1 MVIIRLSR
9 GGSKKT
15 PFYNVVVADSRN
27 RRDGRFIER
36 IGFYNPMAKIGTE
49 ALRIDNERVTHWKG
63 HGALL
68 TDSVNRLVKLHA
80 KGPEAIVALKKKDA
94 DKVEVRKAKEAAKKA
109 EELKVAMDAKEAEEK
124 AKQAAFDKADE
135 TRSKK
140 VSLKKAPWDESV
152 NEEDDDDDEDAAAPA
167 VTTDAAPVEAAP
179 EAAAPEATPT
189 EAVAPE
195 EAPAEATEPPAE
207 SA

>member
-36 IGFYNPMAKIGTE
+36 IGFYNPMAKLGTE

-68 TDSVNRLVKLHA
+68 SDSVNRLVKLHA
-80 KGPEAIVALKKKDA
+80 KGPEAIVVLKKKDT
-94 DKVEVRKAKEAAKKA
+94 DKVEARKAKEAAKKA
-109 EELKVAMDAKEAEEK
+109 EELKAAMEAKETEEK
-124 AKQAAFDKADE
+124 AKAAELVAA
-135 TRSKK
+135 
-140 VSLKKAPWDESV
+140 LAPE
-152 NEEDDDDDEDAAAPA
+152 AAPA
-167 VTTDAAPVEAAP
+167 ETAPVETAPVEAVAAEIAP
-179 EAAAPEATPT
+179 AES
-189 EAVAPE
+189 APE
-195 EAPAEATEPPAE
+195 EIAPAETEAAPVEATEPPAE
-207 SA
+207 SV

>member
-68 TDSVNRLVKLHA
+68 SDSVHRLVKLHA

-94 DKVEVRKAKEAAKKA
+94 DKVELRKAKEAAKKA
-109 EELKVAMDAKEAEEK
+109 EELKAAMDAKEAEEK
-124 AKQAAFDKADE
+124 AKAAE
-135 TRSKK
+135 
-140 VSLKKAPWDESV
+140 
-152 NEEDDDDDEDAAAPA
+152 AAAEPA
-167 VTTDAAPVEAAP
+167 PEETAAPEVTAEAALVEAAP
-179 EAAAPEATPT
+179 EAAQVEAAAPEA
-189 EAVAPE
+189 
-195 EAPAEATEPPAE
+195 APAEATEPPAE

>member
-68 TDSVNRLVKLHA
+68 SDSVNRLVKLHL

-94 DKVEVRKAKEAAKKA
+94 DKVEARKAKEAAKKA
-109 EELKVAMDAKEAEEK
+109 EELKAAMDAKEAEEK
-124 AKQAAFDKADE
+124 AKAAEAE
-135 TRSKK
+135 
-140 VSLKKAPWDESV
+140 AAA
-152 NEEDDDDDEDAAAPA
+152 AAAPA
-167 VTTDAAPVEAAP
+167 PEAAPVEAAP
-179 EAAAPEATPT
+179 EAAPVEAAAPEA
-189 EAVAPE
+189 
-195 EAPAEATEPPAE
+195 APAEAIEPPAE

>member
-68 TDSVNRLVKLHA
+68 SDSVNRLVKLHL

-94 DKVEVRKAKEAAKKA
+94 DKVEARKAKEAAKKA
-109 EELKVAMDAKEAEEK
+109 EELKAAMDAKEAEEK
-124 AKQAAFDKADE
+124 AKAAEAE
-135 TRSKK
+135 
-140 VSLKKAPWDESV
+140 AAA
-152 NEEDDDDDEDAAAPA
+152 AAAPA
-167 VTTDAAPVEAAP
+167 PEAAPVEAAA
-179 EAAAPEATPT
+179 EAAPVEVAAPEATP
-189 EAVAPE
+189 EA
-195 EAPAEATEPPAE
+195 APAEATEPPAE

>member
-9 GGSKKT
+9 GGSKKN

-36 IGFYNPMAKIGTE
+36 IGFYSPMAKIGTE

-68 TDSVNRLVKLHA
+68 SDSVNRLVKLHA

-109 EELKVAMDAKEAEEK
+109 EELKAAMDAKEAEEK
-124 AKQAAFDKADE
+124 AKAAEAAAAAVPE
-135 TRSKK
+135 A
-140 VSLKKAPWDESV
+140 APVE
-152 NEEDDDDDEDAAAPA
+152 AAAPEA
-167 VTTDAAPVEAAP
+167 TAEVAPEATAEVAPVEAAP
-179 EAAAPEATPT
+179 EAAPVEAAAPEA
-189 EAVAPE
+189 
-195 EAPAEATEPPAE
+195 APAEATEPPAE
-207 SA
+207 SV

>member
-124 AKQAAFDKADE
+124 AKAAEA
-135 TRSKK
+135 
-140 VSLKKAPWDESV
+140 
-152 NEEDDDDDEDAAAPA
+152 AAAPA
-167 VTTDAAPVEAAP
+167 PEAAPLETAAPEVTTDAAPVEAAP

-207 SA
+207 GA

>member
-68 TDSVNRLVKLHA
+68 SDSVNRLVKLHL

-94 DKVEVRKAKEAAKKA
+94 DKVEARKAKEAAKKA
-109 EELKVAMDAKEAEEK
+109 EELKAAMDAKEAEEK
-124 AKQAAFDKADE
+124 AKAAEAE
-135 TRSKK
+135 
-140 VSLKKAPWDESV
+140 AAA
-152 NEEDDDDDEDAAAPA
+152 AAAPA
-167 VTTDAAPVEAAP
+167 PEAAPVEATAEAAP
-179 EAAAPEATPT
+179 AEAAAPEATP
-189 EAVAPE
+189 EA
-195 EAPAEATEPPAE
+195 APAEATEPPAE

>member
-68 TDSVNRLVKLHA
+68 SDSVNRLVKLHA

-124 AKQAAFDKADE
+124 AKAAEA
-135 TRSKK
+135 
-140 VSLKKAPWDESV
+140 
-152 NEEDDDDDEDAAAPA
+152 AAAPA
-167 VTTDAAPVEAAP
+167 PEEAPVEAVAPEVTTEAAPVEAAP

>member
-68 TDSVNRLVKLHA
+68 SDSVNRLVKLHA

-124 AKQAAFDKADE
+124 AKAAEA
-135 TRSKK
+135 
-140 VSLKKAPWDESV
+140 
-152 NEEDDDDDEDAAAPA
+152 AAAPA
-167 VTTDAAPVEAAP
+167 PEVAPAEAAAPEVSTEATPVEAAP
-179 EAAAPEATPT
+179 EAAAPEANPIEATPVEAAPEAAAPEANPT

-195 EAPAEATEPPAE
+195 AAPAEATEPPAE

>member
-36 IGFYNPMAKIGTE
+36 IGFYNPMAKMGTE

-68 TDSVNRLVKLHA
+68 SDSVNRLVKLHL

-94 DKVEVRKAKEAAKKA
+94 DKVEARKAKEAAKKD
-109 EELKVAMDAKEAEEK
+109 EELKAAMDAKEAEEK
-124 AKQAAFDKADE
+124 AKAAEAE
-135 TRSKK
+135 
-140 VSLKKAPWDESV
+140 AAA
-152 NEEDDDDDEDAAAPA
+152 AAAPA
-167 VTTDAAPVEAAP
+167 PEAAPVEAAP
-179 EAAAPEATPT
+179 EGAPVEAPAPEA
-189 EAVAPE
+189 
-195 EAPAEATEPPAE
+195 APAEATEPPAE

>member
-9 GGSKKT
+9 GGSKKN

-36 IGFYNPMAKIGTE
+36 IGFYSPMAKIGTE

-68 TDSVNRLVKLHA
+68 SDSVNRLVKLHA

-94 DKVEVRKAKEAAKKA
+94 DKVELRKAKEAAKKA
-109 EELKVAMDAKEAEEK
+109 EELKAAMDAKEAEEK
-124 AKQAAFDKADE
+124 AKAAEA
-135 TRSKK
+135 
-140 VSLKKAPWDESV
+140 
-152 NEEDDDDDEDAAAPA
+152 AAAPA
-167 VTTDAAPVEAAP
+167 EAAAPEVTAEAAPVEAAP
-179 EAAAPEATPT
+179 EAAPVEAAAPEA
-189 EAVAPE
+189 
-195 EAPAEATEPPAE
+195 APAEATEPPAE

>member
-9 GGSKKT
+9 GGSKKN

-36 IGFYNPMAKIGTE
+36 IGFYSPMAKIGTE

-124 AKQAAFDKADE
+124 AKAAEA
-135 TRSKK
+135 
-140 VSLKKAPWDESV
+140 
-152 NEEDDDDDEDAAAPA
+152 AAAPA
-167 VTTDAAPVEAAP
+167 PEVTTDAAPVEAAP

>member
-9 GGSKKT
+9 GGSKKN

-68 TDSVNRLVKLHA
+68 SDSVNRLVKLHA

-124 AKQAAFDKADE
+124 AKAAEA
-135 TRSKK
+135 
-140 VSLKKAPWDESV
+140 
-152 NEEDDDDDEDAAAPA
+152 AAAPA
-167 VTTDAAPVEAAP
+167 PEAAPLETAAPEVTTDAAPVEAAP
-179 EAAAPEATPT
+179 EAVAPEATPT

-207 SA
+207 GA

>member
-68 TDSVNRLVKLHA
+68 SDSVNRLVKLHA

-94 DKVEVRKAKEAAKKA
+94 DKVELRKAKEATKKA
-109 EELKVAMDAKEAEEK
+109 EELKAAMDAKEAEEK
-124 AKQAAFDKADE
+124 AKAAEA
-135 TRSKK
+135 
-140 VSLKKAPWDESV
+140 
-152 NEEDDDDDEDAAAPA
+152 AAAPA
-167 VTTDAAPVEAAP
+167 PAEAAAPEVTAEAAPVEATEP
-179 EAAAPEATPT
+179 PAAAPEVTA
-189 EAVAPE
+189 EAAPV
-195 EAPAEATEPPAE
+195 EATEPPAE

>member
-9 GGSKKT
+9 GGSKKN

-36 IGFYNPMAKIGTE
+36 IGFYSPMAKIGTE

-68 TDSVNRLVKLHA
+68 SDSVHRLVKLHA

-94 DKVEVRKAKEAAKKA
+94 DKVELRKAKEAAKKA
-109 EELKVAMDAKEAEEK
+109 EELKAAMDAKEAEEK
-124 AKQAAFDKADE
+124 AKAAEA
-135 TRSKK
+135 
-140 VSLKKAPWDESV
+140 
-152 NEEDDDDDEDAAAPA
+152 AAAPA
-167 VTTDAAPVEAAP
+167 PAEAAAPEVIAEAAPVEAAP
-179 EAAAPEATPT
+179 EAAPVEAAAPEA
-189 EAVAPE
+189 
-195 EAPAEATEPPAE
+195 APAEATEPPAE

>member
-68 TDSVNRLVKLHA
+68 SDSVHRLVKLHA

-94 DKVEVRKAKEAAKKA
+94 DKVELRKAKEAAKKA
-109 EELKVAMDAKEAEEK
+109 EELKAAMDAKEAEEK
-124 AKQAAFDKADE
+124 AKAAEA
-135 TRSKK
+135 
-140 VSLKKAPWDESV
+140 AAA
-152 NEEDDDDDEDAAAPA
+152 AAAPA
-167 VTTDAAPVEAAP
+167 PAEAAAPEVTAEAAPVEAAP
-179 EAAAPEATPT
+179 EAAPVEAAAPEA
-189 EAVAPE
+189 
-195 EAPAEATEPPAE
+195 APAEATEPPAE

>member
-68 TDSVNRLVKLHA
+68 SDSVNRLVKLHA

-124 AKQAAFDKADE
+124 AKAAEA
-135 TRSKK
+135 
-140 VSLKKAPWDESV
+140 
-152 NEEDDDDDEDAAAPA
+152 AAAPA
-167 VTTDAAPVEAAP
+167 PEAAPTEAAPEVTTDAAPVEAAP

-207 SA
+207 GA

>member
-68 TDSVNRLVKLHA
+68 SDSVNRLVKLHA

-124 AKQAAFDKADE
+124 AKAAE
-135 TRSKK
+135 
-140 VSLKKAPWDESV
+140 
-152 NEEDDDDDEDAAAPA
+152 AAAATAPEA
-167 VTTDAAPVEAAP
+167 APVEAVAPEITTEVAPTEAAAASEVTTDIAPVEAAP
-179 EAAAPEATPT
+179 EAAPLDVAAPEAI
-189 EAVAPE
+189 
-195 EAPAEATEPPAE
+195 PAEATEPPAA

>member
-68 TDSVNRLVKLHA
+68 SDSVNRLVKLHA

-94 DKVEVRKAKEAAKKA
+94 DKVELRKAKEAAKKA

-124 AKQAAFDKADE
+124 AKAAEA
-135 TRSKK
+135 
-140 VSLKKAPWDESV
+140 
-152 NEEDDDDDEDAAAPA
+152 AAAPTPEA
-167 VTTDAAPVEAAP
+167 APAEAAAPEVTTEAAPVEAAP
-179 EAAAPEATPT
+179 EAAAPEADPT

-195 EAPAEATEPPAE
+195 AVPAEATEPPAE

>member
-68 TDSVNRLVKLHA
+68 SDSVNRLVKLHL

-94 DKVEVRKAKEAAKKA
+94 DKVEARKAKEAAKKA
-109 EELKVAMDAKEAEEK
+109 EELKAAMDAKEAEEK
-124 AKQAAFDKADE
+124 AKAAEAE
-135 TRSKK
+135 
-140 VSLKKAPWDESV
+140 AAA
-152 NEEDDDDDEDAAAPA
+152 AAAPA
-167 VTTDAAPVEAAP
+167 PEAAPVEAEAEAAP
-179 EAAAPEATPT
+179 AEAAAPEATP
-189 EAVAPE
+189 EA
-195 EAPAEATEPPAE
+195 APAEATEPPAE

>member
-68 TDSVNRLVKLHA
+68 SDSVNRLVKLHA

-124 AKQAAFDKADE
+124 AKAAEA
-135 TRSKK
+135 
-140 VSLKKAPWDESV
+140 
-152 NEEDDDDDEDAAAPA
+152 AAAPA
-167 VTTDAAPVEAAP
+167 PESAPAEAAAPEVTTEAAPVEAAP

-195 EAPAEATEPPAE
+195 AAPAEATEPPAE

>member
-68 TDSVNRLVKLHA
+68 SDSVNRLVKLHA

-124 AKQAAFDKADE
+124 AKAAEA
-135 TRSKK
+135 
-140 VSLKKAPWDESV
+140 
-152 NEEDDDDDEDAAAPA
+152 AAAPA
-167 VTTDAAPVEAAP
+167 PEAAPEEAAAPEVTTDAAPVEAAP
-179 EAAAPEATPT
+179 EAADPEAAAPEAAAPEATLT

-207 SA
+207 GA

>member
-124 AKQAAFDKADE
+124 AKAAEA
-135 TRSKK
+135 
-140 VSLKKAPWDESV
+140 
-152 NEEDDDDDEDAAAPA
+152 AAAPA
-167 VTTDAAPVEAAP
+167 PETAPAEAAAPEVTTDAAPVEAAP

>member
-68 TDSVNRLVKLHA
+68 SDSVHRLVKLHA

-94 DKVEVRKAKEAAKKA
+94 DKVELRKAKEAAKKA
-109 EELKVAMDAKEAEEK
+109 EELKAAMDAKEAEEK
-124 AKQAAFDKADE
+124 AKAAEA
-135 TRSKK
+135 
-140 VSLKKAPWDESV
+140 
-152 NEEDDDDDEDAAAPA
+152 AAAPA
-167 VTTDAAPVEAAP
+167 PEEAAAPEATAEAGPVEAAP
-179 EAAAPEATPT
+179 EAAPVEAAAPEA
-189 EAVAPE
+189 
-195 EAPAEATEPPAE
+195 APAEATEPPAE

>member
-68 TDSVNRLVKLHA
+68 SDSVHRLVKLHA

-94 DKVEVRKAKEAAKKA
+94 DKVELRKAKEAAKKA
-109 EELKVAMDAKEAEEK
+109 EELKAAMDAKEAEEK
-124 AKQAAFDKADE
+124 AKAAEA
-135 TRSKK
+135 
-140 VSLKKAPWDESV
+140 
-152 NEEDDDDDEDAAAPA
+152 AAAPA
-167 VTTDAAPVEAAP
+167 EAAAPEVTAEAAPFEAAPEAAPVEAA
-179 EAAAPEATPT
+179 APEA
-189 EAVAPE
+189 
-195 EAPAEATEPPAE
+195 APAEATEPPAE

>member
-68 TDSVNRLVKLHA
+68 SDSVNRLVKLHL
-80 KGPEAIVALKKKDA
+80 KGPDAIVALKKKDA
-94 DKVEVRKAKEAAKKA
+94 DKIEARKAKEAAKKA
-109 EELKVAMDAKEAEEK
+109 EELKAAMEAKEAEEK
-124 AKQAAFDKADE
+124 AKAAE
-135 TRSKK
+135 
-140 VSLKKAPWDESV
+140 
-152 NEEDDDDDEDAAAPA
+152 AAATPA
-167 VTTDAAPVEAAP
+167 PEAAPVEAAP
-179 EAAAPEATPT
+179 EAAPVEAAAPEVAPEA
-189 EAVAPE
+189 
-195 EAPAEATEPPAE
+195 APAEASEPPAE

>member
-36 IGFYNPMAKIGTE
+36 IGFYNPMAKMGTE
-49 ALRIDNERVTHWKG
+49 ALRIDNDRVTHWKG

-68 TDSVNRLVKLHA
+68 SDSVNRLVKLHL

-94 DKVEVRKAKEAAKKA
+94 DKIEARKAKEAAKKA
-109 EELKVAMDAKEAEEK
+109 EELKAAMDAKEAEEK
-124 AKQAAFDKADE
+124 AKAAEA
-135 TRSKK
+135 
-140 VSLKKAPWDESV
+140 
-152 NEEDDDDDEDAAAPA
+152 AAAPA
-167 VTTDAAPVEAAP
+167 PEVAPAEATPEAAPVEAVAP
-179 EAAAPEATPT
+179 EA
-189 EAVAPE
+189 
-195 EAPAEATEPPAE
+195 APAEATEPPAE